1 MADRLIIS
9 DLKIG
14 SRTLDAQVFSHTINV
29 MDDKG
34 NRRFE
39 RTDFHVKGF
48 IGCGNGE
55 CPVSVINISLRGIL
69 VTLDHDEAPEIG
81 KAYPLRISLP
91 HSDISINTIAKL
103 MHKKNEQYGFRFDSV
118 EADGMIHL
126 RRLLELNISS
136 EDEIDRELGFLID

>member
-1 MADRLIIS
+1 MR
-9 DLKIG
+9 IG
-14 SRTLDAQVFSHTINV
+14 SRTLDVGVFSHTMKV
-29 MDDKG
+29 MDNKG

-48 IGCGNGE
+48 ISCGNEE
-55 CPVSVINISLRGIL
+55 CPVSVINISLKGIL
-69 VTLDHDEAPEIG
+69 VTLDHRNAPEIG
-81 KAYPLRISLP
+81 KDYPLRISLP

-103 MHKKNEQYGFRFDSV
+103 MHRENGQYGFRFDSV

-126 RRLLELNISS
+126 RRLLELNITS